1 MFDVKFE
8 EDHSDFVS
16 SSRVEHG
23 GEQWLKPGLR
33 KCKCVFTLIDENK
46 AAHVKVV

>member
-1 MFDVKFE
+1 MRKLLKVHPD
-8 EDHSDFVS
+8 SVS

-23 GEQWLKPGLR
+23 GEQRLKPGLR
-33 KCKCVFTLIDENK
+33 KCKCVFTLIHENK